1 MAKKQ
6 FKAESKRLLD
16 MMINSIYTHKEIF
29 LRELISNASDA
40 IDKLY
45 FRSLTD
51 DSVKLKKKDFFIRL
65 AADKENRTLT
75 VRDNG
80 IGMTKEELEKNLGT
94 IAKSGSLDFKN
105 ENETGGKVDVIG
117 QFGVGFYSAFMV
129 ASRVTVRSRAFGAQE
144 AWQWESTGAEGYTIE
159 PCDKEDVGTEV
170 ILVVKEN
177 EGEEHY
183 DEFLDDWRLA
193 GIVKKY
199 SDYIRYPIKMLR
211 EKSRAIEGTDKD
223 EEGHYKA
230 PEYETY
236 TEDETLNS
244 MVPIWKRDKKKVK
257 DEEYAQFY
265 KDKFGDYSDPARVIQ
280 SKTEGTATFNA
291 LLFIPSRTPYNYY
304 TKEYEKGLQL
314 YSSGVL
320 IMEKCADL
328 LPDYFSFVKGL
339 VDSEDLSLNIS
350 REMLQHDSQ
359 LKLIKTTL
367 ERKIKNELASW
378 LKNDREKY
386 EEFFKNFGLQL
397 KMGCYASYGMN
408 KELLQDLL
416 LFHSAKE
423 NKLVTLRE
431 YYEAMPEDQKYIYY
445 AAGESTDRLAK
456 LPAAERVLDK
466 GFDILYLTDD
476 VDEFMLQML
485 RSYGDKEKE
494 KEFRNISADDLGIE
508 TDAEKEEVKAK
519 NEENKELFEAM
530 KEALDGKV
538 TEVRLSQR
546 LKSHPVCLSSSGP
559 LSIEMEKVLNSMPA
573 QQEKVKSEKV
583 LELNGEHEVF
593 AALKR
598 LFEAGDKEKLAAYS
612 EILYDQALLIEG
624 LALEDP
630 VAYAN
635 NVCKLIPRTLLF
647 LLCLFRQSEA
657 APAVSCYGGRGF
669 FRCAAAIF
677 HPCGPGYSLCWCR
690 KNPPAQ

>member
-1 MAKKQ
+1 MSKKQ

-51 DSVKLKKKDFFIRL
+51 DTVSTKKDEFLIRL
-65 AADKENRTLT
+65 TLDKDARTLT

-80 IGMTKEELEKNLGT
+80 IGMTKDELEKNLGT

-129 ASRVTVRSRAFGAQE
+129 ASRVTVRSRAFGETE
-144 AWQWESTGAEGYTIE
+144 AWQWESTGADGYTLE

-170 ILVVKEN
+170 ILVIKEN
-177 EGEEHY
+177 EGEERY
-183 DEFLDDWRLA
+183 DEFLDEWRLVD
-193 GIVKKY
+193 IVKKY

-211 EKSRAIEGTDKD
+211 EKQRPIEGTDKD

-230 PEYETY
+230 PEYESY

-244 MVPIWKRDKKKVK
+244 MVPIWKRDKKDVSK
-257 DEEYAQFY
+257 EEYAQFY
-265 KDKFGDYSDPARVIQ
+265 REKFSDYSEPARVIQ
-280 SKTEGTATFNA
+280 TKTEGTATFRA
-291 LLFIPSRTPYNYY
+291 LLFVPSNTPYNYY

-359 LKLIKTTL
+359 LKLIKSTL

-378 LKNDREKY
+378 LKNEREDY
-386 EEFFKNFGLQL
+386 EKFFKNFGLQL

-416 LFHSAKE
+416 LFHSAKQD
-423 NKLVTLRE
+423 KLVTLRE
-431 YYEAMPEDQKYIYY
+431 YYEAMPEEQKYLYY
-445 AAGESTDRLAK
+445 AAGESTERLAK
-456 LPAAERVLDK
+456 LPAAERVLEK
-466 GFDILYLTDD
+466 GYDILYLTDD

-485 RSYGDKEKE
+485 RNYGDKEKE
-494 KEFRNISADDLGIE
+494 KEFRNISSDDLGIE
-508 TDAEKEEVKAK
+508 TEAEKEEVKAK
-519 NEENKELFEAM
+519 NEENKDLFDAM
-530 KEALDGKV
+530 KDALSGKV
-538 TEVRLSQR
+538 VEVKLSQR
-546 LKSHPVCLSSSGP
+546 LKTHPVCLSSNGP

-573 QQEKVKSEKV
+573 QPEKVTSEKV
-583 LELNGEHEVF
+583 LEINGDHEVF

-598 LFEAGDKEKLAAYS
+598 LHDAGDTEKLAAYS
-612 EILYDQALLIEG
+612 EILYAQALLIEG
-624 LALEDP
+624 LSIEDP

-635 NVCKLIPRTLLF
+635 SVCKLM
-647 LLCLFRQSEA
+647 
-657 APAVSCYGGRGF
+657 V
-669 FRCAAAIF
+669 
-677 HPCGPGYSLCWCR
+677 
-690 KNPPAQ
+690 

>member
-367 ERKIKNELASW
+367 ERKIKNELAAW

-397 KMGCYASYGMN
+397 KMGYYASYGMN

-635 NVCKLIPRTLLF
+635 NVCKLM
-647 LLCLFRQSEA
+647 
-657 APAVSCYGGRGF
+657 V
-669 FRCAAAIF
+669 
-677 HPCGPGYSLCWCR
+677 
-690 KNPPAQ
+690 

>member
-328 LPDYFSFVKGL
+328 LPDYFSFEKGL

-367 ERKIKNELASW
+367 ERKIKNELAAW

-530 KEALDGKV
+530 KAALDGKV

-573 QQEKVKSEKV
+573 QQEMVKSEKV

-635 NVCKLIPRTLLF
+635 NVCKLM
-647 LLCLFRQSEA
+647 
-657 APAVSCYGGRGF
+657 V
-669 FRCAAAIF
+669 
-677 HPCGPGYSLCWCR
+677 
-690 KNPPAQ
+690 